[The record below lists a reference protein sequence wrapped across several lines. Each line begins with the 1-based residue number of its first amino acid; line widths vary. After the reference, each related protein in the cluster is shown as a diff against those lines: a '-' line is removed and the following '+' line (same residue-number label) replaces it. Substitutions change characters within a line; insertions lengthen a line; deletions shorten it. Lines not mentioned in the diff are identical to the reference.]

1 MTNTKYQS
9 IAEVRIERARLL
21 TKKQRLEREIKEDFE
36 DLKESFKP
44 VNLVKDFFKSDNH
57 AQNGQAI
64 SPVAS
69 NLVST
74 ILDLVISKVL
84 FNKNSYIKKFL
95 SSYLIH
101 TTGPSVIQKFGP
113 TIFNSLKAF
122 IGEFLH
128 KKKSGPIYEQST
140 ASTWHGE

>member
-1 MTNTKYQS
+1 MTNKYQS
-9 IAEVRIERARLL
+9 IAEVRTERSRLL
-21 TKKQRLEREIKEDFE
+21 SKKQRLEKEIKEDFD

-44 VNLVKDFFKSDNH
+44 VNLVKDFFKSDKH
-57 AQNGQAI
+57 EQNGQAI

-74 ILDLVISKVL
+74 VLDLVITKLL

-101 TTGPSVIQKFGP
+101 TTGPTVIQKFGP
-113 TIFNSLKAF
+113 TIVTSLKSL